1 MLIDGAH
8 TEEIRV
14 VVTTGTRLDEYDIET
29 TFKKQVKGNIYL
41 AKVTRVEPSLQAA
54 FVDFGGDRHG
64 FLAFSEI
71 HPDYYQIPVDDRKA
85 LIDEQE
91 ALETEARAAREHL
104 EDIDGS
110 IVEDDG
116 DDRPDHAEFQDIA
129 DDEDDGPDGEN
140 DDENDDD
147 GAGDGAEDGADAE
160 LAGDNEE
167 DHDSDASAQDD
178 ESGDDDETAPS
189 GNGEADPVPVAAD
202 PDVEEA
208 LEAAETSSPRRTR
221 SMRRYKI
228 QEVIKR
234 RQILLVQVVKEERG
248 NKGAA
253 LTTYI
258 SLAGRYCVLMPN
270 SSRGGGI
277 SRKITVAKERRK
289 LRDTLNSLDMPQGMG
304 VIIRTAGLE
313 RNKAEIKRD
322 FEYLIRAWDEVRE
335 KTLESSAPA
344 MVYEEGD
351 IIKRAIRDVY
361 SKDIEEIQVEGLE
374 TYQTAKRFMRLM
386 MPSHAKRVQQYRDD
400 TIPLYQRFQI
410 EQQLDAMHNPEV
422 QLKSGGYIVINP
434 TEALVAIDVNSGKS
448 TRERNIEETALKTNV
463 EAAEEVARQLRLR
476 DLSGLIVIDFIDMED
491 SRNVRKVERKLR
503 DGMAVDRARLQI
515 GRISN
520 FGLLEL
526 SRQRLRPSLLETSSQ
541 ICPHCRGTGTIL
553 STESM
558 AMRVLRA
565 IEEEGIRMRTSEIT
579 VKVPTEVAL
588 YILNQK
594 RATLVDMEARYG
606 FQVILEGD
614 DTVIPPDIEIE
625 RVKGRPEPVAGQQ
638 PARGASE
645 SADANFDDDAAAE
658 AEDAAAEAAEAAETG
673 NAVAASGDSDSSAS
687 EDKPKRPR
695 RRRGRRRP
703 QGDDAQTD
711 GNAVET
717 GTADSTGD
725 STADSSV
732 ETADAESGS
741 EENAADAAGDENG
754 ATRRRRRGRRG
765 GRRRNRSADG
775 EEATNDGSPDGAT
788 ASADGDTPDSAATAA
803 TNGAEHPELPL
814 PADAVNTDTDTSTGT
829 KTSGATN
836 FGTSDASSAAVEI
849 TIADIGEAA
858 NAVESAPA
866 GDDANDDTSLG
877 EKIPGDV
884 DAPKDNGA
892 SDADPAEAA
901 GQAIP
906 DAATAAAAAD
916 RPRRKGWWQKIV
928 E

>member
-1 MLIDGAH
+1 MSKRMLIDGAH

-104 EDIDGS
+104 EDIDGG

-116 DDRPDHAEFQDIA
+116 DDGPDHAQFQDIA

-140 DDENDDD
+140 DDENDDE
-147 GAGDGAEDGADAE
+147 GAEDGADAE

-167 DHDSDASAQDD
+167 DHESDASAQDD

-189 GNGEADPVPVAAD
+189 GDGEADPVPVAAD

-208 LEAAETSSPRRTR
+208 LEAAEASSPRRTR

-228 QEVIKR
+228 EEVIKR

-638 PARGASE
+638 PARGAYE
-645 SADANFDDDAAAE
+645 AADANFDDDAAAE
-658 AEDAAAEAAEAAETG
+658 VEDAAAEAAEAAETG

-711 GNAVET
+711 GDAVEP
-717 GTADSTGD
+717 A
-725 STADSSV
+725 TADSSV

-741 EENAADAAGDENG
+741 EDNAADAAGDADGDENG

-775 EEATNDGSPDGAT
+775 EEAANDGSPDDAT

-803 TNGAEHPELPL
+803 TNGAERPELPL

-866 GDDANDDTSLG
+866 GDDANDDTSFG

-892 SDADPAEAA
+892 SDAEPAE
-901 GQAIP
+901 
-906 DAATAAAAAD
+906 AAAD

>member
-1 MLIDGAH
+1 MSKRMLIDGAH
-8 TEEIRV
+8 SEEIRV

-54 FVDFGGDRHG
+54 FVDFGGNRHG

-71 HPDYYQIPVDDRKA
+71 HPDYYQIPVDDRQA
-85 LIDEQE
+85 LIEEQE
-91 ALETEARAAREHL
+91 ALEMEARAAREHL
-104 EDIDGS
+104 EDIEGGVGE
-110 IVEDDG
+110 VEVDLDDVPEQPDDAEQPDDDSEDG
-116 DDRPDHAEFQDIA
+116 DS
-129 DDEDDGPDGEN
+129 DDEQVSADNAEDTAAEDTGDEDGGKASAAS
-140 DDENDDD
+140 DEN
-147 GAGDGAEDGADAE
+147 GE
-160 LAGDNEE
+160 
-167 DHDSDASAQDD
+167 
-178 ESGDDDETAPS
+178 ESGDVS
-189 GNGEADPVPVAAD
+189 DPGPVAAD

-208 LEAAETSSPRRTR
+208 LEAAEKSSSRRTR

-277 SRKITVAKERRK
+277 SRKITVSKERRK

-322 FEYLIRAWDEVRE
+322 FEYLIRTWDEVRD

-361 SKDIEEIQVEGLE
+361 SKEIEEIQVEGTE

-448 TRERNIEETALKTNV
+448 TKERNIEETALKTNI
-463 EAAEEVARQLRLR
+463 EAAEEVGRQLRLR
-476 DLSGLIVIDFIDMED
+476 DLAGLIVIDFIDMED
-491 SRNVRKVERKLR
+491 GRNVRKVEGRLR
-503 DGMAVDRARLQI
+503 EAMKTDRARLQI

-594 RATLVDMEARYG
+594 RSTLVDLEARYG

-614 DTVIPPDIEIE
+614 DSVIPPDIDIE
-625 RVKGRPEPVAGQQ
+625 RVKGRPEPTAGQ
-638 PARGASE
+638 PSRGASTDIANTAE
-645 SADANFDDDAAAE
+645 EDAADAADAAAAE
-658 AEDAAAEAAEAAETG
+658 AEADADAEVTESAP
-673 NAVAASGDSDSSAS
+673 SDDGD
-687 EDKPKRPR
+687 EKPKRAR

-703 QGDDAQTD
+703 QSDDDKTDDAKTD
-711 GNAVET
+711 DAKTDDAKTDDAKTDDAKTDDTKVEAGNAGEESEQPEAV
-717 GTADSTGD
+717 A
-725 STADSSV
+725 
-732 ETADAESGS
+732 ADAEAGAG
-741 EENAADAAGDENG
+741 AADGDAVDGESDG
-754 ATRRRRRGRRG
+754 EEKPARRRRRGRRG

-775 EEATNDGSPDGAT
+775 EATDASGESSGDATADGAADTVSNASVEAGSDEPQET
-788 ASADGDTPDSAATAA
+788 AAPEVIEVEIRETPDAEETKPSKTKADAPAAETQEAAETNRADTNGTDTGGNNRKAESAAADDV
-803 TNGAEHPELPL
+803 AEDST
-814 PADAVNTDTDTSTGT
+814 PADVP
-829 KTSGATN
+829 
-836 FGTSDASSAAVEI
+836 
-849 TIADIGEAA
+849 ADVPE
-858 NAVESAPA
+858 V
-866 GDDANDDTSLG
+866 
-877 EKIPGDV
+877 
-884 DAPKDNGA
+884 
-892 SDADPAEAA
+892 
-901 GQAIP
+901 
-906 DAATAAAAAD
+906 AAAAASK
-916 RPRRKGWWQKIV
+916 PRRKGWWQKIV

>member
-1 MLIDGAH
+1 MSKRMLIDGAH

-91 ALETEARAAREHL
+91 AFETEARAAREHL
-104 EDIDGS
+104 EDIDGG

-116 DDRPDHAEFQDIA
+116 DDGPDHAEFQDIA

-140 DDENDDD
+140 DD
-147 GAGDGAEDGADAE
+147 DGAEDGADAE

-167 DHDSDASAQDD
+167 DHESDASAQDD

-189 GNGEADPVPVAAD
+189 GDGEADPVPVAAD

-594 RATLVDMEARYG
+594 RATLVDIEARYG

-638 PARGASE
+638 PARGAYE
-645 SADANFDDDAAAE
+645 AADANFDDDAAAE
-658 AEDAAAEAAEAAETG
+658 AEDAAAEAAKAAETG

-711 GNAVET
+711 GDAVET
-717 GTADSTGD
+717 A
-725 STADSSV
+725 TADSSV
-732 ETADAESGS
+732 ETAETADAESGS
-741 EENAADAAGDENG
+741 EKNAADAAVDADGDENG

-775 EEATNDGSPDGAT
+775 EEAANDGSPDDAT

-866 GDDANDDTSLG
+866 GDDANDDTSFG

-884 DAPKDNGA
+884 YAPKDNGA
-892 SDADPAEAA
+892 SDAEPAE
-901 GQAIP
+901 
-906 DAATAAAAAD
+906 AAAD

>member
-1 MLIDGAH
+1 MSKRMLIDGAH
-8 TEEIRV
+8 SEEIRV
-14 VVTTGTRLDEYDIET
+14 VVTSGTRLDEYDIET

-54 FVDFGGDRHG
+54 FVDFGGNRHG

-71 HPDYYQIPVDDRKA
+71 HPDYYQIPVDDRQA
-85 LIDEQE
+85 LIEEQE
-91 ALETEARAAREHL
+91 ALEMEARAAREHL
-104 EDIDGS
+104 EDIDGG
-110 IVEDDG
+110 VGEDDAEDRDVPEEPDEELS
-116 DDRPDHAEFQDIA
+116 DDDDSGNDTDDTEDGNAAELDA
-129 DDEDDGPDGEN
+129 STATTEDDT
-140 DDENDDD
+140 DEKAGDDD
-147 GAGDGAEDGADAE
+147 GVATATTG
-160 LAGDNEE
+160 
-167 DHDSDASAQDD
+167 
-178 ESGDDDETAPS
+178 DET
-189 GNGEADPVPVAAD
+189 DPDPVAAD

-335 KTLESSAPA
+335 KTLESTAPA

-361 SKDIEEIQVEGLE
+361 SKDIEEIQVEGTE

-448 TRERNIEETALKTNV
+448 TKERNIEETALKTNL
-463 EAAEEVARQLRLR
+463 EAADEVGRQLRLR
-476 DLSGLIVIDFIDMED
+476 DLAGLIVIDFIDMED
-491 SRNVRKVERKLR
+491 GRNVRKVERRLK
-503 DGMAVDRARLQI
+503 DAMKTDRARLQI

-594 RATLVDMEARYG
+594 RATLVDLEARYG

-614 DTVIPPDIEIE
+614 NSVIPPDIDIE
-625 RVKGRPEPVAGQQ
+625 RVKGRPEPAAGQ
-638 PARGASE
+638 PARGMSDADTTASALE
-645 SADANFDDDAAAE
+645 DAEDDAAAAE
-658 AEDAAAEAAEAAETG
+658 AEAADA
-673 NAVAASGDSDSSAS
+673 DSDSDA
-687 EDKPKRPR
+687 ETTDEPAEKPKRR
-695 RRRGRRRP
+695 RRRGRRR
-703 QGDDAQTD
+703 GSSAD
-711 GNAVET
+711 NAEASET
-717 GTADSTGD
+717 SE
-725 STADSSV
+725 S
-732 ETADAESGS
+732 AESG
-741 EENAADAAGDENG
+741 EKAADTAAAPADDAVAETAGESGETGDQG
-754 ATRRRRRGRRG
+754 ATGDDGEEKPRRRRRGRRG

-775 EEATNDGSPDGAT
+775 ETNAEANGEATDDAAADVTVEASPEASQETDGEVPGDTGTDDSDTSNGSDT
-788 ASADGDTPDSAATAA
+788 AAPAELFDSADTADANGEAAVETAEPAEVVEIVEATAA
-803 TNGAEHPELPL
+803 PEPVAEDVPVEDVPEDVT
-814 PADAVNTDTDTSTGT
+814 A
-829 KTSGATN
+829 
-836 FGTSDASSAAVEI
+836 AAV
-849 TIADIGEAA
+849 
-858 NAVESAPA
+858 
-866 GDDANDDTSLG
+866 
-877 EKIPGDV
+877 
-884 DAPKDNGA
+884 
-892 SDADPAEAA
+892 
-901 GQAIP
+901 
-906 DAATAAAAAD
+906 AAAD

>member
-1 MLIDGAH
+1 MSKRMLIDGAH

-91 ALETEARAAREHL
+91 AFETEARAAREHL
-104 EDIDGS
+104 EDIDGG

-116 DDRPDHAEFQDIA
+116 DDGPDHAEFQDIA

-140 DDENDDD
+140 DD
-147 GAGDGAEDGADAE
+147 DGAEDGADAE

-167 DHDSDASAQDD
+167 DHESDASAQDD

-189 GNGEADPVPVAAD
+189 GDGEADPVPVAAD

-594 RATLVDMEARYG
+594 RATLVDIEARYG

-638 PARGASE
+638 PARGAYE
-645 SADANFDDDAAAE
+645 AADANFDDDAAAE
-658 AEDAAAEAAEAAETG
+658 VEDAAAEAAEAAETG

-711 GNAVET
+711 GDAVET
-717 GTADSTGD
+717 A
-725 STADSSV
+725 TADSSV
-732 ETADAESGS
+732 ETAETADAESGS
-741 EENAADAAGDENG
+741 EKNAADAAVDADGDENG

-775 EEATNDGSPDGAT
+775 EEAANDGSPDDAT

-866 GDDANDDTSLG
+866 GDDANDDTSFG

-884 DAPKDNGA
+884 YAPKDNGA
-892 SDADPAEAA
+892 SDAEPAE
-901 GQAIP
+901 
-906 DAATAAAAAD
+906 AAAD

>member
-1 MLIDGAH
+1 MSKRMLIDGAH

-91 ALETEARAAREHL
+91 AFETEARAAREHL
-104 EDIDGS
+104 EDIDGG

-116 DDRPDHAEFQDIA
+116 DDGPDHAEFQDIA

-140 DDENDDD
+140 DD
-147 GAGDGAEDGADAE
+147 DGAEDGADAE

-167 DHDSDASAQDD
+167 DHESDASAQDD

-594 RATLVDMEARYG
+594 RATLVDIEARYG

-638 PARGASE
+638 PARGAYE
-645 SADANFDDDAAAE
+645 AADANFDDDAAAE

-711 GNAVET
+711 GDAVET
-717 GTADSTGD
+717 A
-725 STADSSV
+725 TADSSV
-732 ETADAESGS
+732 ETAETADAESGS
-741 EENAADAAGDENG
+741 EKNAADAAVDADGDENG

-775 EEATNDGSPDGAT
+775 EEAANDGSPDDAT

-866 GDDANDDTSLG
+866 GDDANDDTSFG

-884 DAPKDNGA
+884 YAPKDNGA
-892 SDADPAEAA
+892 SDAEPAE
-901 GQAIP
+901 
-906 DAATAAAAAD
+906 AAAD

>member
-1 MLIDGAH
+1 MSKRMLIDGAH
-8 TEEIRV
+8 SEEIRV
-14 VVTTGTRLDEYDIET
+14 VVTSGTRLDEYDIET

-54 FVDFGGDRHG
+54 FVDFGGNRHG

-71 HPDYYQIPVDDRKA
+71 HPDYYQIPVDDRQA
-85 LIDEQE
+85 LIEEQE
-91 ALETEARAAREHL
+91 ALEMEARAAREHL
-104 EDIDGS
+104 EDIDGAS
-110 IVEDDG
+110 DDLDDEAAAIDLDDSADDDAEDT
-116 DDRPDHAEFQDIA
+116 
-129 DDEDDGPDGEN
+129 DEDDRDDAEDAGE
-140 DDENDDD
+140 D
-147 GAGDGAEDGADAE
+147 AGGESGEDSGDVAEAEDGEEAAAAD
-160 LAGDNEE
+160 
-167 DHDSDASAQDD
+167 DSD
-178 ESGDDDETAPS
+178 EEP
-189 GNGEADPVPVAAD
+189 ADVSDPGPVAAD

-208 LEAAETSSPRRTR
+208 LEAAEKSSSRRTR

-335 KTLESSAPA
+335 TTLESSAPA

-361 SKDIEEIQVEGLE
+361 SKDIEEIQVEGTE

-448 TRERNIEETALKTNV
+448 TKERNIEETALKTNL
-463 EAAEEVARQLRLR
+463 EAADEVGRQLRLR
-476 DLSGLIVIDFIDMED
+476 DLAGLIVIDFIDMED
-491 SRNVRKVERKLR
+491 GRNVRKVERRLR
-503 DGMAVDRARLQI
+503 EAMKTDRARLQI

-594 RATLVDMEARYG
+594 RSTLVNMEARYG

-614 DTVIPPDIEIE
+614 DSVIPPDIDIE
-625 RVKGRPEPVAGQQ
+625 RVKGRPEPTAGQ
-638 PARGASE
+638 PARGTSTDTASTAE
-645 SADANFDDDAAAE
+645 EEAADAADDAAA
-658 AEDAAAEAAEAAETG
+658 DAEAAESAARDDGE
-673 NAVAASGDSDSSAS
+673 
-687 EDKPKRPR
+687 EKPKRGR
-695 RRRGRRRP
+695 RRRGRRRS
-703 QGDDAQTD
+703 QNDDDKRGDARAAD
-711 GNAVET
+711 G
-717 GTADSTGD
+717 
-725 STADSSV
+725 
-732 ETADAESGS
+732 AED
-741 EENAADAAGDENG
+741 ADAAATDDDSG
-754 ATRRRRRGRRG
+754 AKTAGGESADGESDGEEKPARRRRRGRRG
-765 GRRRNRSADG
+765 GRRRNRNADSESAD
-775 EEATNDGSPDGAT
+775 
-788 ASADGDTPDSAATAA
+788 
-803 TNGAEHPELPL
+803 
-814 PADAVNTDTDTSTGT
+814 
-829 KTSGATN
+829 
-836 FGTSDASSAAVEI
+836 
-849 TIADIGEAA
+849 A
-858 NAVESAPA
+858 NA
-866 GDDANDDTSLG
+866 
-877 EKIPGDV
+877 
-884 DAPKDNGA
+884 NGA
-892 SDADPAEAA
+892 SEAAADTASEAPADSQSDESRQSAAPEAIEVEIREPAESEPAESDAAESATEAAAESAAESAEEAAAESTASETRSIAAEAPEADANGEDHKADANGEDRRAESEAAEDPAGEAKA
-901 GQAIP
+901 DDVP
-906 DAATAAAAAD
+906 DAAVATAED
-916 RPRRKGWWQKIV
+916 KKPRRKGWWQKIV

>member
-1 MLIDGAH
+1 MSKRMLIDGAH
-8 TEEIRV
+8 SEEIRV
-14 VVTTGTRLDEYDIET
+14 VVTSGTRLDEYDIET

-54 FVDFGGDRHG
+54 FVDFGGNRHG

-71 HPDYYQIPVDDRKA
+71 HPDYYQIPVDDRQA
-85 LIDEQE
+85 LIEEQE
-91 ALETEARAAREHL
+91 ALEMEARAAREHL
-104 EDIDGS
+104 EDIDG
-110 IVEDDG
+110 VG
-116 DDRPDHAEFQDIA
+116 DDHDLDDHVHDQIDLDAA
-129 DDEDDGPDGEN
+129 DDED
-140 DDENDDD
+140 
-147 GAGDGAEDGADAE
+147 
-160 LAGDNEE
+160 
-167 DHDSDASAQDD
+167 HAS
-178 ESGDDDETAPS
+178 DDDEYYDAEEASSEHEDDIADNAADDAGSDVAESDAAETAS
-189 GNGEADPVPVAAD
+189 ATDFGGNAGEASDPDPVAAD

-208 LEAAETSSPRRTR
+208 LEAAEKSSSRRTR
-221 SMRRYKI
+221 AMRRYKI

-361 SKDIEEIQVEGLE
+361 SKDIEEIQVEGTE

-448 TRERNIEETALKTNV
+448 TKERNIEETALKTNI
-463 EAAEEVARQLRLR
+463 EAADEVGRQLRLR
-476 DLSGLIVIDFIDMED
+476 DLAGLIVIDFIDMED
-491 SRNVRKVERKLR
+491 GRNVRKVERRLR
-503 DGMAVDRARLQI
+503 EAMKTDRARLQI

-594 RATLVDMEARYG
+594 RSTLVDLEARYG
-606 FQVILEGD
+606 FHVILAGD

-625 RVKGRPEPVAGQQ
+625 RVKGRPEPTAGQ
-638 PARGASE
+638 PSRGTSAASVRTAE
-645 SADANFDDDAAAE
+645 EDAAE
-658 AEDAAAEAAEAAETG
+658 AEDEAAADAEAKGTAHPVEAEDDG
-673 NAVAASGDSDSSAS
+673 EG
-687 EDKPKRPR
+687 EGEGEEKPKRGR
-695 RRRGRRRP
+695 RRRGRRRS
-703 QGDDAQTD
+703 QSDDNKSADAGTQD
-711 GNAVET
+711 IADDNNAV
-717 GTADSTGD
+717 
-725 STADSSV
+725 
-732 ETADAESGS
+732 
-741 EENAADAAGDENG
+741 AADGDADGDAIAANTGAADDENNG
-754 ATRRRRRGRRG
+754 EEKPARRRRRGRRG
-765 GRRRNRSADG
+765 GRRRSRNAEDAQGEEGETAHTSGESADSDSDDSGSAPVAESRSHDDGDNEAPDNQDRDDTADDAPVTEAIEVEIREKPAAEHAQSSGAETGSEAEAPAATDANG
-775 EEATNDGSPDGAT
+775 EDHKAESA
-788 ASADGDTPDSAATAA
+788 ASAVTVEDTPAT
-803 TNGAEHPELPL
+803 EIPE
-814 PADAVNTDTDTSTGT
+814 S
-829 KTSGATN
+829 
-836 FGTSDASSAAVEI
+836 
-849 TIADIGEAA
+849 
-858 NAVESAPA
+858 
-866 GDDANDDTSLG
+866 
-877 EKIPGDV
+877 
-884 DAPKDNGA
+884 
-892 SDADPAEAA
+892 
-901 GQAIP
+901 
-906 DAATAAAAAD
+906 AAAAATVEK
-916 RPRRKGWWQKIV
+916 PRRKGWWQKIV

>member
-1 MLIDGAH
+1 MSKRMLIDGAH
-8 TEEIRV
+8 SEEIRV
-14 VVTTGTRLDEYDIET
+14 VVTSGTRLDEYDIET

-54 FVDFGGDRHG
+54 FVDFGGNRHG

-71 HPDYYQIPVDDRKA
+71 HPDYYQIPVDDRQA
-85 LIDEQE
+85 LIEEQE
-91 ALETEARAAREHL
+91 ALEMEARAAREHL
-104 EDIDGS
+104 EDIDGVS
-110 IVEDDG
+110 DDDLDDDAPDAG
-116 DDRPDHAEFQDIA
+116 DDAGDPEQSVAETA
-129 DDEDDGPDGEN
+129 DDEADDGEDSRNE
-140 DDENDDD
+140 DTAAED
-147 GAGDGAEDGADAE
+147 AGDDAAASDDSE
-160 LAGDNEE
+160 EETGD
-167 DHDSDASAQDD
+167 DSDP
-178 ESGDDDETAPS
+178 G
-189 GNGEADPVPVAAD
+189 PVAAD

-208 LEAAETSSPRRTR
+208 LEAAEKSSSRRTR

-335 KTLESSAPA
+335 TTLESSAPA

-361 SKDIEEIQVEGLE
+361 SKDIEEIQVEGTE

-448 TRERNIEETALKTNV
+448 TKERNIEETALKTNI
-463 EAAEEVARQLRLR
+463 EAADEVGRQLRLR
-476 DLSGLIVIDFIDMED
+476 DLAGLIVIDFIDMED
-491 SRNVRKVERKLR
+491 GRNVRKVERRLR
-503 DGMAVDRARLQI
+503 EAMKTDRARLQI

-594 RATLVDMEARYG
+594 RATLVDLEARYG

-614 DTVIPPDIEIE
+614 NSVIPPDIDIE
-625 RVKGRPEPVAGQQ
+625 RVKGRPEPTAGQ
-638 PARGASE
+638 PARGTAT
-645 SADANFDDDAAAE
+645 DAVNTAEEDAAEAADDAAAD
-658 AEDAAAEAAEAAETG
+658 AEDAVVTTTD
-673 NAVAASGDSDSSAS
+673 DSD
-687 EDKPKRPR
+687 EKPKRPR
-695 RRRGRRRP
+695 RRRGRRRS
-703 QGDDAQTD
+703 QNDDSRGDDNKGDAAKAGD
-711 GNAVET
+711 ASSDSADAV
-717 GTADSTGD
+717 A
-725 STADSSV
+725 
-732 ETADAESGS
+732 ADAEEDANTSGGDATGGENDG
-741 EENAADAAGDENG
+741 EEKP
-754 ATRRRRRGRRG
+754 RRRRRGRRG
-765 GRRRNRSADG
+765 GRRRNRNADGAQGDEAEAASTSEEPSGDASVDSSADTPSEPSAG
-775 EEATNDGSPDGAT
+775 TGSDGAQET
-788 ASADGDTPDSAATAA
+788 AAPEAIEVEILETTAAEETNTSDADAEPAAVEAPEPANTNGDDANGADTNGADRKTESASVEETVEDSTPEVSDAAAATAA
-803 TNGAEHPELPL
+803 
-814 PADAVNTDTDTSTGT
+814 
-829 KTSGATN
+829 
-836 FGTSDASSAAVEI
+836 
-849 TIADIGEAA
+849 
-858 NAVESAPA
+858 
-866 GDDANDDTSLG
+866 DDS
-877 EKIPGDV
+877 K
-884 DAPKDNGA
+884 
-892 SDADPAEAA
+892 
-901 GQAIP
+901 
-906 DAATAAAAAD
+906 
-916 RPRRKGWWQKIV
+916 PRRKGWWQKIV

>member
-1 MLIDGAH
+1 MSKRMLIDGAH
-8 TEEIRV
+8 SEEIRV
-14 VVTTGTRLDEYDIET
+14 VVTSGTRLDEYDIET

-54 FVDFGGDRHG
+54 FVDFGGNRHG

-71 HPDYYQIPVDDRKA
+71 HPDYYQIPVDDRQA
-85 LIDEQE
+85 LIEEQE
-91 ALETEARAAREHL
+91 ALEMEARAAREHL
-104 EDIDGS
+104 EDIDGG
-110 IVEDDG
+110 VGEDDDSAENNDASE
-116 DDRPDHAEFQDIA
+116 DDDDMSAAPKDHNA
-129 DDEDDGPDGEN
+129 DDGGE
-140 DDENDDD
+140 
-147 GAGDGAEDGADAE
+147 
-160 LAGDNEE
+160 
-167 DHDSDASAQDD
+167 DD
-178 ESGDDDETAPS
+178 ESVDAQASEEDTDEKSDDDTRDDDTEASDDKS
-189 GNGEADPVPVAAD
+189 GDESDPDPVSAD

-208 LEAAETSSPRRTR
+208 LEAAETTSPRRTR

-361 SKDIEEIQVEGLE
+361 SKDIEEIQVEGTE

-448 TRERNIEETALKTNV
+448 TKERNIEETALKTNL
-463 EAAEEVARQLRLR
+463 EAADEVGRQLRLR
-476 DLSGLIVIDFIDMED
+476 DLAGLIVIDFIDMED
-491 SRNVRKVERKLR
+491 GRNVRKVERRLR
-503 DGMAVDRARLQI
+503 ETMKTDRARLHI

-520 FGLLEL
+520 SGLLEL

-541 ICPHCRGTGTIL
+541 ICPHCRGAGTIL

-579 VKVPTEVAL
+579 VKVSTEVAL

-594 RATLVDMEARYG
+594 RATLVDLEARTSS
-606 FQVILEGD
+606 
-614 DTVIPPDIEIE
+614 TV
-625 RVKGRPEPVAGQQ
+625 
-638 PARGASE
+638 
-645 SADANFDDDAAAE
+645 
-658 AEDAAAEAAEAAETG
+658 T
-673 NAVAASGDSDSSAS
+673 
-687 EDKPKRPR
+687 
-695 RRRGRRRP
+695 
-703 QGDDAQTD
+703 
-711 GNAVET
+711 
-717 GTADSTGD
+717 
-725 STADSSV
+725 
-732 ETADAESGS
+732 
-741 EENAADAAGDENG
+741 
-754 ATRRRRRGRRG
+754 
-765 GRRRNRSADG
+765 
-775 EEATNDGSPDGAT
+775 
-788 ASADGDTPDSAATAA
+788 
-803 TNGAEHPELPL
+803 
-814 PADAVNTDTDTSTGT
+814 
-829 KTSGATN
+829 
-836 FGTSDASSAAVEI
+836 
-849 TIADIGEAA
+849 
-858 NAVESAPA
+858 
-866 GDDANDDTSLG
+866 
-877 EKIPGDV
+877 
-884 DAPKDNGA
+884 
-892 SDADPAEAA
+892 
-901 GQAIP
+901 
-906 DAATAAAAAD
+906 
-916 RPRRKGWWQKIV
+916 
-928 E
+928 

>member
-1 MLIDGAH
+1 MSKRMLVDGAH
-8 TEEIRV
+8 PEEIRV
-14 VVTTGTRLDEYDIET
+14 VVTSGNRLDEYDIET

-54 FVDFGGDRHG
+54 FVDFGGNRHG

-71 HPDYYQIPVDDRKA
+71 HPDYYQIPMEDRQA

-91 ALETEARAAREHL
+91 ELERQARAAREHL
-104 EDIDGS
+104 EDIDGDIGEDGEDADDVDAS
-110 IVEDDG
+110 SDEEETDAEDAEASAEDAEEDADDDTDVSAEASGDDTVAGSDDG
-116 DDRPDHAEFQDIA
+116 DE
-129 DDEDDGPDGEN
+129 
-140 DDENDDD
+140 
-147 GAGDGAEDGADAE
+147 
-160 LAGDNEE
+160 
-167 DHDSDASAQDD
+167 ASAEETPETDT
-178 ESGDDDETAPS
+178 GDDPD
-189 GNGEADPVPVAAD
+189 PVAAD

-208 LEAAETSSPRRTR
+208 LEAAESSSPRRTR
-221 SMRRYKI
+221 GMRRYKI

-277 SRKITVAKERRK
+277 SRKITGSKERRK
-289 LRDTLNSLDMPQGMG
+289 LRDTLNSLDMPDGMG

-335 KTLESSAPA
+335 TTLESSAPS

-361 SKDIEEIQVEGLE
+361 SKDIEEIQVEGAE

-448 TRERNIEETALKTNV
+448 TRERNIEETAVKTNI

-476 DLSGLIVIDFIDMED
+476 DLAGLIVIDFIDMED
-491 SRNVRKVERKLR
+491 SRNVRKVERRLK
-503 DGMAVDRARLQI
+503 DAMKTDRARLQI

-541 ICPHCRGTGTIL
+541 VCPHCRGTGNIL

-579 VKVPTEVAL
+579 VRVPTEVAL

-594 RATLVDMEARYG
+594 RSTLVNLESRYG

-614 DTVIPPDIEIE
+614 DSVVPPDIDIE
-625 RVKGRPEPVAGQQ
+625 RVKGRPEPAAGQ
-638 PARGASE
+638 PSRGMGATQ
-645 SADANFDDDAAAE
+645 AANDDDD
-658 AEDAAAEAAEAAETG
+658 EDIPDEDEE
-673 NAVAASGDSDSSAS
+673 AVAASEDEAEKSDR
-687 EDKPKRPR
+687 PKRGR
-695 RRRGRRRP
+695 RRRGRRRS
-703 QGDDAQTD
+703 QNSEARADDNSDDGAEGD
-711 GNAVET
+711 
-717 GTADSTGD
+717 
-725 STADSSV
+725 
-732 ETADAESGS
+732 ADASGDNDRQEAS
-741 EENAADAAGDENG
+741 GENDDSGEEKQGS
-754 ATRRRRRGRRG
+754 RRRRRGRRG
-765 GRRRNRSADG
+765 GRRRNRNASAESQAENAETDDNADPADG
-775 EEATNDGSPDGAT
+775 SEEGARPDEASSSDADVSVAVNDGDIAQQESAQPADTKPDA
-788 ASADGDTPDSAATAA
+788 AEVQAEADAEPHTAA
-803 TNGAEHPELPL
+803 TNGAN
-814 PADAVNTDTDTSTGT
+814 ADESSDN
-829 KTSGATN
+829 GA
-836 FGTSDASSAAVEI
+836 ALR
-849 TIADIGEAA
+849 
-858 NAVESAPA
+858 
-866 GDDANDDTSLG
+866 DDTS
-877 EKIPGDV
+877 E
-884 DAPKDNGA
+884 NT
-892 SDADPAEAA
+892 ET
-901 GQAIP
+901 
-906 DAATAAAAAD
+906 DAALEAEDAKNESAEIAAAAAAVEQNK
-916 RPRRKGWWQKIV
+916 PKRRGWWQKIV
-928 E
+928 D

>member
-1 MLIDGAH
+1 MSKRMLIDGAH
-8 TEEIRV
+8 SEEIRV

-54 FVDFGGDRHG
+54 FVDFGGNRHG

-71 HPDYYQIPVDDRKA
+71 HPDYYQIPVDDRQA
-85 LIDEQE
+85 LIEEQE
-91 ALETEARAAREHL
+91 ALEMEARAAREHL
-104 EDIDGS
+104 EDIEGGVAE
-110 IVEDDG
+110 VEVDQDDVPEQ
-116 DDRPDHAEFQDIA
+116 PDHDDLA
-129 DDEDDGPDGEN
+129 DDDS
-140 DDENDDD
+140 DDEQVSADSEEDT
-147 GAGDGAEDGADAE
+147 AAEDT
-160 LAGDNEE
+160 GDE
-167 DHDSDASAQDD
+167 DGGDEDGGKESAASDENGE
-178 ESGDDDETAPS
+178 ESGDVS
-189 GNGEADPVPVAAD
+189 DPGPVAAD

-208 LEAAETSSPRRTR
+208 LEAAEKSSSRRTR

-277 SRKITVAKERRK
+277 SRKITVSKERRK

-322 FEYLIRAWDEVRE
+322 FEYLIRTWDEVRD

-361 SKDIEEIQVEGLE
+361 SKEIEEIQVEGTE

-448 TRERNIEETALKTNV
+448 TKERNIEETALKTNI
-463 EAAEEVARQLRLR
+463 EAAEEVGRQLRLR
-476 DLSGLIVIDFIDMED
+476 DLAGLIVIDFIDMED
-491 SRNVRKVERKLR
+491 GRNVRKVEGRLR
-503 DGMAVDRARLQI
+503 EAMKTDRARLQI

-579 VKVPTEVAL
+579 VKVLTEVAL

-594 RATLVDMEARYG
+594 RSTLVDLEARYG

-614 DTVIPPDIEIE
+614 NSVIPPDIDIE
-625 RVKGRPEPVAGQQ
+625 RVKGRPEPTAGQ
-638 PARGASE
+638 PARGTSTDITNTAE
-645 SADANFDDDAAAE
+645 EDAADAADAAA
-658 AEDAAAEAAEAAETG
+658 ADAADAADADAEVTERAP
-673 NAVAASGDSDSSAS
+673 SG
-687 EDKPKRPR
+687 EGEEKPKRAR

-703 QGDDAQTD
+703 QGDDNKSDDDKTD
-711 GNAVET
+711 DAKAEAGNASE
-717 GTADSTGD
+717 GS
-725 STADSSV
+725 
-732 ETADAESGS
+732 EQPDAE
-741 EENAADAAGDENG
+741 AADAVAADADAGTGTVDGDAADGESDG
-754 ATRRRRRGRRG
+754 EEKPARRRRRGRRG

-775 EEATNDGSPDGAT
+775 EATDASGGSSGDATGDGAADT
-788 ASADGDTPDSAATAA
+788 GSDASEPRETAAPEAIEIEIRETPDAEETKPSKTETDASAAETLEAAE
-803 TNGAEHPELPL
+803 TNGADTNGTDTGGNKRKAKSTATDDVAKDST
-814 PADAVNTDTDTSTGT
+814 PADVP
-829 KTSGATN
+829 
-836 FGTSDASSAAVEI
+836 
-849 TIADIGEAA
+849 ADVPE
-858 NAVESAPA
+858 
-866 GDDANDDTSLG
+866 
-877 EKIPGDV
+877 
-884 DAPKDNGA
+884 
-892 SDADPAEAA
+892 
-901 GQAIP
+901 
-906 DAATAAAAAD
+906 AAAAASK
-916 RPRRKGWWQKIV
+916 PRRKGWWQKIV

>member
-1 MLIDGAH
+1 MSKRMLVDGAH
-8 TEEIRV
+8 PEEIRV
-14 VVTTGTRLDEYDIET
+14 VVTSGNRLDEYDIET

-54 FVDFGGDRHG
+54 FVDFGGNRHG

-71 HPDYYQIPVDDRKA
+71 HPDYYQIPMEDRQA

-91 ALETEARAAREHL
+91 ELERQARAAREHL
-104 EDIDGS
+104 EDIDGDIGEDGEDADDVDAS
-110 IVEDDG
+110 SDEEETDAEYAEASAEDAEEDADDDTDVSAEASGDDTVAGSDDG
-116 DDRPDHAEFQDIA
+116 DE
-129 DDEDDGPDGEN
+129 
-140 DDENDDD
+140 
-147 GAGDGAEDGADAE
+147 
-160 LAGDNEE
+160 
-167 DHDSDASAQDD
+167 ASAEETPETDT
-178 ESGDDDETAPS
+178 GDDPD
-189 GNGEADPVPVAAD
+189 PVAAD

-208 LEAAETSSPRRTR
+208 LEAAESSSPRRTR
-221 SMRRYKI
+221 GMRRYKI

-277 SRKITVAKERRK
+277 SRKITGSKERRK
-289 LRDTLNSLDMPQGMG
+289 LRDTLNSLDMPDGMG

-335 KTLESSAPA
+335 TTLESSAPS

-361 SKDIEEIQVEGLE
+361 SKDIEEIQVEGAE

-448 TRERNIEETALKTNV
+448 TRERNIEETAVKTNI

-476 DLSGLIVIDFIDMED
+476 DLAGLIVIDFIDMED
-491 SRNVRKVERKLR
+491 SRNVRKVERRLK
-503 DGMAVDRARLQI
+503 DAMKTDRARLQI

-541 ICPHCRGTGTIL
+541 VCPHCRGTGNIL

-579 VKVPTEVAL
+579 VRVPTEVAL

-594 RATLVDMEARYG
+594 RSTLVNLESRYG

-614 DTVIPPDIEIE
+614 DSVVPPDIDIE
-625 RVKGRPEPVAGQQ
+625 RVKGRPEPATGQ
-638 PARGASE
+638 PSRGMGATQ
-645 SADANFDDDAAAE
+645 AANDDDD
-658 AEDAAAEAAEAAETG
+658 EDIPDEDEE
-673 NAVAASGDSDSSAS
+673 AVAASEDEAEKSDR
-687 EDKPKRPR
+687 PKRGR
-695 RRRGRRRP
+695 RRRGRRRS
-703 QGDDAQTD
+703 QNSEARADDNSDDSAEGD
-711 GNAVET
+711 
-717 GTADSTGD
+717 
-725 STADSSV
+725 
-732 ETADAESGS
+732 ADASGDNDRQEAS
-741 EENAADAAGDENG
+741 GENDDSGEEKQGS
-754 ATRRRRRGRRG
+754 RRRRRGRRG
-765 GRRRNRSADG
+765 GRRRNRNASAESQAENAETDDNANPADG
-775 EEATNDGSPDGAT
+775 SEEGARQDEASSIAADVSVAVNDGDIAQQESAQPADTKPDA
-788 ASADGDTPDSAATAA
+788 AEVQAEADAEPHTAA
-803 TNGAEHPELPL
+803 TNGAN
-814 PADAVNTDTDTSTGT
+814 ADESSDN
-829 KTSGATN
+829 GA
-836 FGTSDASSAAVEI
+836 ALR
-849 TIADIGEAA
+849 
-858 NAVESAPA
+858 
-866 GDDANDDTSLG
+866 DDTS
-877 EKIPGDV
+877 ENTETNAASEAE
-884 DAPKDNGA
+884 DAKNE
-892 SDADPAEAA
+892 SAE
-901 GQAIP
+901 I
-906 DAATAAAAAD
+906 AAAAAAVEQNK
-916 RPRRKGWWQKIV
+916 PKRRGWWQKIV
-928 E
+928 N

>member
-1 MLIDGAH
+1 MSKRMLVDGAH
-8 TEEIRV
+8 PEEIRV
-14 VVTTGTRLDEYDIET
+14 VVTSGNRLDEYDIET

-54 FVDFGGDRHG
+54 FVDFGGNRHG

-71 HPDYYQIPVDDRKA
+71 HPDYYQIPMEDRQA
-85 LIDEQE
+85 LLDEQE
-91 ALETEARAAREHL
+91 ELERQARAAREHL
-104 EDIDGS
+104 EDIDGD
-110 IVEDDG
+110 VGEDD
-116 DDRPDHAEFQDIA
+116 DA
-129 DDEDDGPDGEN
+129 DDADEA
-140 DDENDDD
+140 DENEAADDVDDD
-147 GAGDGAEDGADAE
+147 AEDVEASGE
-160 LAGDNEE
+160 
-167 DHDSDASAQDD
+167 DSDA
-178 ESGDDDETAPS
+178 DDDETDVDEAVAAAETDEDAP
-189 GNGEADPVPVAAD
+189 EADAEAENDADAVDDPDPVAAD

-208 LEAAETSSPRRTR
+208 LEAAESAAPRRTR
-221 SMRRYKI
+221 GMRRYKI

-277 SRKITVAKERRK
+277 SRKITGSKERRK
-289 LRDTLNSLDMPQGMG
+289 LRDTLNSLDMPDGMG

-313 RNKAEIKRD
+313 RSKAEIKRD

-335 KTLESSAPA
+335 TTLESTAPS

-361 SKDIEEIQVEGLE
+361 SKDIEEIQVEGTE

-448 TRERNIEETALKTNV
+448 TRERNIEETAVKTNI

-476 DLSGLIVIDFIDMED
+476 DLAGLIVIDFIDMED
-491 SRNVRKVERKLR
+491 GRNVRKVERRLKEA
-503 DGMAVDRARLQI
+503 MKTDRARLQI

-541 ICPHCRGTGTIL
+541 VCPHCRGTGTIL

-579 VKVPTEVAL
+579 VRVPTQVAL

-594 RATLVDMEARYG
+594 RSTLVNLEARYG

-614 DTVIPPDIEIE
+614 DTVIPPDIDIE
-625 RVKGRPEPVAGQQ
+625 RVKGRSEPASGQA
-638 PARGASE
+638 PRGAGT
-645 SADANFDDDAAAE
+645 AQAANDDDDIRDADE
-658 AEDAAAEAAEAAETG
+658 DEDAVSVEG
-673 NAVAASGDSDSSAS
+673 GDEDKP
-687 EDKPKRPR
+687 DKPKRSR
-695 RRRGRRRP
+695 RRRGRRRS
-703 QGDDAQTD
+703 QNTEARADGD
-711 GNAVET
+711 AV
-717 GTADSTGD
+717 D
-725 STADSSV
+725 
-732 ETADAESGS
+732 DAESAEDGDRQQAS
-741 EENAADAAGDENG
+741 EDKDDSGEEKSGP
-754 ATRRRRRGRRG
+754 RRRRRGRRG
-765 GRRRNRSADG
+765 GRRRNRNANA
-775 EEATNDGSPDGAT
+775 EARSEDGSTDETAEAAQADTDTDNAFANGA
-788 ASADGDTPDSAATAA
+788 DDSAAEVVEAV
-803 TNGAEHPELPL
+803 AETEISPETD
-814 PADAVNTDTDTSTGT
+814 ADAEVPAAEDKPDVAASNGSDTEDG
-829 KTSGATN
+829 SG
-836 FGTSDASSAAVEI
+836 SDASVEEESEEVSS
-849 TIADIGEAA
+849 TANGGTEAESDSTDI
-858 NAVESAPA
+858 
-866 GDDANDDTSLG
+866 
-877 EKIPGDV
+877 
-884 DAPKDNGA
+884 
-892 SDADPAEAA
+892 
-901 GQAIP
+901 
-906 DAATAAAAAD
+906 AAAAAAEENK
-916 RPRRKGWWQKIV
+916 PKRRGWWQKIV
-928 E
+928 D

>member
-1 MLIDGAH
+1 MSKRMLVDGAH
-8 TEEIRV
+8 PEEIRV
-14 VVTTGTRLDEYDIET
+14 VVTSGNRLDEYDIET

-54 FVDFGGDRHG
+54 FVDFGGNRHG

-71 HPDYYQIPVDDRKA
+71 HPDYYQIPMEDRQA

-91 ALETEARAAREHL
+91 ELERQARAAREHL
-104 EDIDGS
+104 EDIDGDIGEDGEDADDVDAS
-110 IVEDDG
+110 SDEEETDAEDAEASAEDAEEDADDDTDVSAEASGDDTVSDSDDG
-116 DDRPDHAEFQDIA
+116 DESSAEETPETDT
-129 DDEDDGPDGEN
+129 
-140 DDENDDD
+140 
-147 GAGDGAEDGADAE
+147 
-160 LAGDNEE
+160 
-167 DHDSDASAQDD
+167 
-178 ESGDDDETAPS
+178 GDDPD
-189 GNGEADPVPVAAD
+189 PVAAD

-208 LEAAETSSPRRTR
+208 LEAAESSSPRRTR
-221 SMRRYKI
+221 GMRRYKI

-277 SRKITVAKERRK
+277 SRKITGSKERRK
-289 LRDTLNSLDMPQGMG
+289 LRDTLNSLDMPDGMG

-335 KTLESSAPA
+335 TTLESSAPS

-361 SKDIEEIQVEGLE
+361 SKDIEEIQVEGAE

-448 TRERNIEETALKTNV
+448 TRERNIEETAVKTNI

-476 DLSGLIVIDFIDMED
+476 DLAGLIVIDFIDMED
-491 SRNVRKVERKLR
+491 SRNVRKVERRLK
-503 DGMAVDRARLQI
+503 DAMKTDRARLQI

-541 ICPHCRGTGTIL
+541 VCPHCRGTGNIL

-579 VKVPTEVAL
+579 VRVPTEVAL

-594 RATLVDMEARYG
+594 RSTLVNLESRYG

-614 DTVIPPDIEIE
+614 DSVVPPDIDIE
-625 RVKGRPEPVAGQQ
+625 RVKGRPEPAAGQ
-638 PARGASE
+638 PSRGMGATQ
-645 SADANFDDDAAAE
+645 AANDDNDD
-658 AEDAAAEAAEAAETG
+658 EDIPDEDEE
-673 NAVAASGDSDSSAS
+673 AVAASEDEAEKSDR
-687 EDKPKRPR
+687 PKRGR
-695 RRRGRRRP
+695 RRRGRRRS
-703 QGDDAQTD
+703 QNSEARADDNSDDGAEGD
-711 GNAVET
+711 
-717 GTADSTGD
+717 
-725 STADSSV
+725 
-732 ETADAESGS
+732 ADASGDNDRQEAS
-741 EENAADAAGDENG
+741 GENDDSGEEKQGS
-754 ATRRRRRGRRG
+754 RRRRRGRRG
-765 GRRRNRSADG
+765 GRRRNRNAGAGSQAENAETDDNADPADG
-775 EEATNDGSPDGAT
+775 SEEGARQDEASSIAADVSVAVNDGDIAQQESAQPADTKPDA
-788 ASADGDTPDSAATAA
+788 AEVQAEADAEPHTAA
-803 TNGAEHPELPL
+803 TNGAS
-814 PADAVNTDTDTSTGT
+814 ADESSDN
-829 KTSGATN
+829 GA
-836 FGTSDASSAAVEI
+836 ALR
-849 TIADIGEAA
+849 
-858 NAVESAPA
+858 
-866 GDDANDDTSLG
+866 DDTS
-877 EKIPGDV
+877 E
-884 DAPKDNGA
+884 NT
-892 SDADPAEAA
+892 ET
-901 GQAIP
+901 
-906 DAATAAAAAD
+906 DAALEAEDAKNESAEIAAAAAAVEQNK
-916 RPRRKGWWQKIV
+916 PKRRGWWQKIV
-928 E
+928 D

>member
-1 MLIDGAH
+1 MSKRMLVDGAH
-8 TEEIRV
+8 PEEIRV
-14 VVTTGTRLDEYDIET
+14 VVTSGNRLDEYDIET

-54 FVDFGGDRHG
+54 FVDFGGNRHG

-71 HPDYYQIPVDDRKA
+71 HPDYYQIPMEDRQA

-91 ALETEARAAREHL
+91 ELERQARAAREHL
-104 EDIDGS
+104 EDIDGDIGEDGEDADDVDAS
-110 IVEDDG
+110 SDEEETDAEYAEASAEDAEEDADDDTDVSAEASGDDTVAGSDDG
-116 DDRPDHAEFQDIA
+116 DE
-129 DDEDDGPDGEN
+129 
-140 DDENDDD
+140 
-147 GAGDGAEDGADAE
+147 
-160 LAGDNEE
+160 
-167 DHDSDASAQDD
+167 ASAEETPETDT
-178 ESGDDDETAPS
+178 GDDPD
-189 GNGEADPVPVAAD
+189 PVAAD

-208 LEAAETSSPRRTR
+208 LEAAESSSPRRTR
-221 SMRRYKI
+221 GMRRYKI

-277 SRKITVAKERRK
+277 SRKITGSKERRK
-289 LRDTLNSLDMPQGMG
+289 LRDTLNSLDMPDGMG

-335 KTLESSAPA
+335 TTLESSAPS

-361 SKDIEEIQVEGLE
+361 SKDIEEIQVEGAE

-448 TRERNIEETALKTNV
+448 TRERNIEETAVKTNI

-476 DLSGLIVIDFIDMED
+476 DLAGLIVIDFIDMED
-491 SRNVRKVERKLR
+491 SRNVRKVERRLK
-503 DGMAVDRARLQI
+503 DAMKTDRARLQI

-541 ICPHCRGTGTIL
+541 VCPHCRGTGNIL

-579 VKVPTEVAL
+579 VRVPTEVAL

-594 RATLVDMEARYG
+594 RSTLVNLESRYG

-614 DTVIPPDIEIE
+614 DSVVPPDIDIE
-625 RVKGRPEPVAGQQ
+625 RVKGRPEPAAGQ
-638 PARGASE
+638 PSRGMGATQ
-645 SADANFDDDAAAE
+645 AANDDDD
-658 AEDAAAEAAEAAETG
+658 EDIPDEDEE
-673 NAVAASGDSDSSAS
+673 AVAASEDEAEKSDR
-687 EDKPKRPR
+687 PKRGR
-695 RRRGRRRP
+695 RRRGRRRS
-703 QGDDAQTD
+703 QNSEARADDNSDDSAEGD
-711 GNAVET
+711 
-717 GTADSTGD
+717 
-725 STADSSV
+725 
-732 ETADAESGS
+732 ADASGDNDRQEAS
-741 EENAADAAGDENG
+741 GENDDSGEEKQGS
-754 ATRRRRRGRRG
+754 RRRRRGRRG
-765 GRRRNRSADG
+765 GRRRNRNASAESQAENAETDDNANPADG
-775 EEATNDGSPDGAT
+775 SEEGARQDEASSIAADVSVAVNDGDIAQQESAQPADTKPDA
-788 ASADGDTPDSAATAA
+788 AEVQAEADAEPHTAA
-803 TNGAEHPELPL
+803 TNGAN
-814 PADAVNTDTDTSTGT
+814 ADESSDN
-829 KTSGATN
+829 GA
-836 FGTSDASSAAVEI
+836 ALR
-849 TIADIGEAA
+849 
-858 NAVESAPA
+858 
-866 GDDANDDTSLG
+866 DDTS
-877 EKIPGDV
+877 ENTETNAASEAE
-884 DAPKDNGA
+884 DAKNE
-892 SDADPAEAA
+892 SAE
-901 GQAIP
+901 I
-906 DAATAAAAAD
+906 AAAAAAVEQNK
-916 RPRRKGWWQKIV
+916 PKRRGWWQKIV
-928 E
+928 D

>member
-1 MLIDGAH
+1 MSKRMLIDGAH
-8 TEEIRV
+8 SEEIRV

-54 FVDFGGDRHG
+54 FVDFGGNRHG

-71 HPDYYQIPVDDRKA
+71 HPDYYQIPVDDRQA
-85 LIDEQE
+85 LIEEQE
-91 ALETEARAAREHL
+91 ALEMEARAAREHL
-104 EDIDGS
+104 EDIDGVS
-110 IVEDDG
+110 DDHDLDDDAHDIEVPDHDDSADDDAEEADEAESGSSDG
-116 DDRPDHAEFQDIA
+116 DTT
-129 DDEDDGPDGEN
+129 DEDGETTAS
-140 DDENDDD
+140 DDN
-147 GAGDGAEDGADAE
+147 
-160 LAGDNEE
+160 
-167 DHDSDASAQDD
+167 SD
-178 ESGDDDETAPS
+178 ESGDVS
-189 GNGEADPVPVAAD
+189 DPGPVAAD

-208 LEAAETSSPRRTR
+208 LEVAEKSSSRRTR

-361 SKDIEEIQVEGLE
+361 SKDIEEIQVEGTE

-448 TRERNIEETALKTNV
+448 TKERNIEETALKTNI
-463 EAAEEVARQLRLR
+463 EAADEVGRQLRLR
-476 DLSGLIVIDFIDMED
+476 DLAGLIVIDFIDMED
-491 SRNVRKVERKLR
+491 GRNVRKVERRLR
-503 DGMAVDRARLQI
+503 EAMKTDRARLQI

-594 RATLVDMEARYG
+594 RSTLVDLEARYG

-625 RVKGRPEPVAGQQ
+625 RVKGRPEPTAGQ
-638 PARGASE
+638 PARGTATGSVSTAE
-645 SADANFDDDAAAE
+645 EDAAE
-658 AEDAAAEAAEAAETG
+658 AEDEAAADAEA
-673 NAVAASGDSDSSAS
+673 S
-687 EDKPKRPR
+687 EAPSPTEGGEEKPKRGR
-695 RRRGRRRP
+695 RRRGRRRS
-703 QGDDAQTD
+703 QSDENKSEDAAAEDNTD
-711 GNAVET
+711 SNKA
-717 GTADSTGD
+717 AS
-725 STADSSV
+725 
-732 ETADAESGS
+732 ADANGD
-741 EENAADAAGDENG
+741 ADADTANAGASDAENSGDENNG
-754 ATRRRRRGRRG
+754 EEKPARRRRRGRRG
-765 GRRRNRSADG
+765 GRRRNRNAEGEAG
-775 EEATNDGSPDGAT
+775 EESNV
-788 ASADGDTPDSAATAA
+788 AA
-803 TNGAEHPELPL
+803 E
-814 PADAVNTDTDTSTGT
+814 DTDGFAADKVTDPAAETG
-829 KTSGATN
+829 SDE
-836 FGTSDASSAAVEI
+836 SQDDASQN
-849 TIADIGEAA
+849 T
-858 NAVESAPA
+858 ESEHC
-866 GDDANDDTSLG
+866 DDRSH
-877 EKIPGDV
+877 
-884 DAPKDNGA
+884 
-892 SDADPAEAA
+892 
-901 GQAIP
+901 
-906 DAATAAAAAD
+906 
-916 RPRRKGWWQKIV
+916 
-928 E
+928 

>member
-1 MLIDGAH
+1 MSKRMLIDGAH
-8 TEEIRV
+8 SEEIRV
-14 VVTTGTRLDEYDIET
+14 VVTSGTRLDEHDIET
-29 TFKKQVKGNIYL
+29 TFKKQDKGNIYL

-54 FVDFGGDRHG
+54 FVDFGGNRHG

-71 HPDYYQIPVDDRKA
+71 HPDYYQIPVDDRQA
-85 LIDEQE
+85 LIEEQE
-91 ALETEARAAREHL
+91 ALEMEARAAREHL
-104 EDIDGS
+104 EDIDGAS
-110 IVEDDG
+110 DDHDLDDDVTDQSDDDDHRHDEHDDAEEASSDSEEDEEDTASDDTSDDADEESDGDESDDG
-116 DDRPDHAEFQDIA
+116 ETSSSSP
-129 DDEDDGPDGEN
+129 
-140 DDENDDD
+140 
-147 GAGDGAEDGADAE
+147 
-160 LAGDNEE
+160 
-167 DHDSDASAQDD
+167 SDY
-178 ESGDDDETAPS
+178 ESGDL
-189 GNGEADPVPVAAD
+189 NDPDPVAAD

-208 LEAAETSSPRRTR
+208 LEAAEKSSSRRTR

-361 SKDIEEIQVEGLE
+361 SKDIEEILVEGTE

-448 TRERNIEETALKTNV
+448 TKERNIEETALKTNL
-463 EAAEEVARQLRLR
+463 EAADEVGRQLRLR
-476 DLSGLIVIDFIDMED
+476 DLAGLIVIDFIDMED
-491 SRNVRKVERKLR
+491 GRNIRKVERRLR
-503 DGMAVDRARLQI
+503 EAMKTDRARLQI

-579 VKVPTEVAL
+579 VRVPTEVAL

-594 RATLVDMEARYG
+594 RSTLVDLEARYG
-606 FQVILEGD
+606 FKVILAGD

-625 RVKGRPEPVAGQQ
+625 RVKGRPEPTAGQ
-638 PARGASE
+638 PSRGT
-645 SADANFDDDAAAE
+645 SAGTVRTAEEDAAE
-658 AEDAAAEAAEAAETG
+658 AEDEAAADAEENEVPRQAEDEG
-673 NAVAASGDSDSSAS
+673 EG
-687 EDKPKRPR
+687 EEKPKRGR

-703 QGDDAQTD
+703 QGDDNRSDQARTQD
-711 GNAVET
+711 NADDNNAV
-717 GTADSTGD
+717 
-725 STADSSV
+725 
-732 ETADAESGS
+732 
-741 EENAADAAGDENG
+741 AADGEADGDAVAANTGAADDENNG
-754 ATRRRRRGRRG
+754 EEKPARRRRRGRRG
-765 GRRRNRSADG
+765 GRRRNRNAEGEDG
-775 EEATNDGSPDGAT
+775 EA
-788 ASADGDTPDSAATAA
+788 ASAGGETTERSPTDHEAAPAAEAGSDEVRATAA
-803 TNGAEHPELPL
+803 EARSETASDTAPDTVPDTAATEATEIEIREMPVAEDSRSSDVDADEK
-814 PADAVNTDTDTSTGT
+814 ADAEVAETSAAGNANGEDHEAESTAAKVT
-829 KTSGATN
+829 VE
-836 FGTSDASSAAVEI
+836 DAPAAEEPESAAV
-849 TIADIGEAA
+849 TTT
-858 NAVESAPA
+858 VE
-866 GDDANDDTSLG
+866 
-877 EKIPGDV
+877 K
-884 DAPKDNGA
+884 
-892 SDADPAEAA
+892 
-901 GQAIP
+901 
-906 DAATAAAAAD
+906 
-916 RPRRKGWWQKIV
+916 PRRKGWWQKIV

>member
-1 MLIDGAH
+1 MSKRMLIDGAH
-8 TEEIRV
+8 SEEIRV

-54 FVDFGGDRHG
+54 FVDFGGNRHG

-71 HPDYYQIPVDDRKA
+71 HPDYYQIPVDDRQA
-85 LIDEQE
+85 LIEEQE
-91 ALETEARAAREHL
+91 ALEMEARAAREHL
-104 EDIDGS
+104 EDIEGGVAE
-110 IVEDDG
+110 VEVDQDDVAEQ
-116 DDRPDHAEFQDIA
+116 PDHDDLADNDS
-129 DDEDDGPDGEN
+129 DDEQVSADSEEDTAAEDTGDEDGGKESAAS
-140 DDENDDD
+140 DEN
-147 GAGDGAEDGADAE
+147 GE
-160 LAGDNEE
+160 
-167 DHDSDASAQDD
+167 
-178 ESGDDDETAPS
+178 ESGDVS
-189 GNGEADPVPVAAD
+189 DPGPVAAD

-208 LEAAETSSPRRTR
+208 LEAAEKSSSRRTR

-277 SRKITVAKERRK
+277 SRKITVSKERRK

-322 FEYLIRAWDEVRE
+322 FEYLIRTWDEVRD

-361 SKDIEEIQVEGLE
+361 SKEIEEIQVEGTE

-448 TRERNIEETALKTNV
+448 TKERNIEETALKTNI
-463 EAAEEVARQLRLR
+463 EAAEEVGRQLRLR
-476 DLSGLIVIDFIDMED
+476 DLAGLIVIDFIDMED
-491 SRNVRKVERKLR
+491 GRNVRKVEGRLR
-503 DGMAVDRARLQI
+503 EAMKTDRARLQI

-594 RATLVDMEARYG
+594 RSTLVDLEARYG

-614 DTVIPPDIEIE
+614 NSVIPPDIDIE
-625 RVKGRPEPVAGQQ
+625 RVKGRPEPTAGQ
-638 PARGASE
+638 PARGTSTDIANTVE
-645 SADANFDDDAAAE
+645 EDAADAADAAA
-658 AEDAAAEAAEAAETG
+658 AAAADADAEVTESAP
-673 NAVAASGDSDSSAS
+673 SG
-687 EDKPKRPR
+687 EGEEKPKRAR

-703 QGDDAQTD
+703 QGDDNKSDDDKTD
-711 GNAVET
+711 DAEAEAGNASEGSEQPDAVAADVDAGT
-717 GTADSTGD
+717 GTVDG
-725 STADSSV
+725 
-732 ETADAESGS
+732 
-741 EENAADAAGDENG
+741 DAANG
-754 ATRRRRRGRRG
+754 ESDGEEKPARRRRRGRRG

-775 EEATNDGSPDGAT
+775 EATDASGVSSGDATGDGAADTGSDASVEAGSDEPRET
-788 ASADGDTPDSAATAA
+788 AAPEAIEIEIRETPDAGETKSSKTETDATAA
-803 TNGAEHPELPL
+803 ETQEAAETNGADTNGTDTGGNKRKAKSTATDDVAKDSTPTDV
-814 PADAVNTDTDTSTGT
+814 PADVP
-829 KTSGATN
+829 
-836 FGTSDASSAAVEI
+836 E
-849 TIADIGEAA
+849 
-858 NAVESAPA
+858 
-866 GDDANDDTSLG
+866 
-877 EKIPGDV
+877 
-884 DAPKDNGA
+884 
-892 SDADPAEAA
+892 
-901 GQAIP
+901 
-906 DAATAAAAAD
+906 AAAAASK
-916 RPRRKGWWQKIV
+916 PRRKGWWQKIV

>member
-1 MLIDGAH
+1 MSKRMLIDGAH
-8 TEEIRV
+8 SEEIRV
-14 VVTTGTRLDEYDIET
+14 VVTSGTRLDEYDIET

-54 FVDFGGDRHG
+54 FVDFGGNRHG

-71 HPDYYQIPVDDRKA
+71 HPDYYQIPVDDRQA

-91 ALETEARAAREHL
+91 ALEMEARAAREHL
-104 EDIDGS
+104 EDIDGGVS
-110 IVEDDG
+110 ED
-116 DDRPDHAEFQDIA
+116 
-129 DDEDDGPDGEN
+129 
-140 DDENDDD
+140 
-147 GAGDGAEDGADAE
+147 
-160 LAGDNEE
+160 
-167 DHDSDASAQDD
+167 DSDAHDD
-178 ESGDDDETAPS
+178 AGVDDHADDPVDEDVEAELDDETGDAAES
-189 GNGEADPVPVAAD
+189 DDAESDDAESDDDDADEDIPAAAEDSADGDESDPDPVAAD

-277 SRKITVAKERRK
+277 SRKITLAKERRK

-335 KTLESSAPA
+335 KTLESTAPD

-361 SKDIEEIQVEGLE
+361 SKDIEEILVEGAD

-448 TRERNIEETALKTNV
+448 TKERNIEETALKTNI
-463 EAAEEVARQLRLR
+463 EAADEVGRQLRLR
-476 DLSGLIVIDFIDMED
+476 DLAGLIVIDFIDMED
-491 SRNVRKVERKLR
+491 NRNIRKVERRLR
-503 DGMAVDRARLQI
+503 DAMQTDRARLQI

-594 RATLVDMEARYG
+594 RSTLVDLEARYG

-614 DTVIPPDIEIE
+614 NSVIPPDIDIE
-625 RVKGRPEPVAGQQ
+625 RVKGRPEPTVGQ
-638 PARGASE
+638 PARGGV
-645 SADANFDDDAAAE
+645 SADAGAAAIDEDDDDDVEDE
-658 AEDAAAEAAEAAETG
+658 AETADVEAE
-673 NAVAASGDSDSSAS
+673 SAS
-687 EDKPKRPR
+687 TDEPAEKPKRR

-703 QGDDAQTD
+703 SGDDARTD
-711 GNAVET
+711 EARTDNAQPDDSRAET
-717 GTADSTGD
+717 PDADGDDEGDSEKTAATADGD
-725 STADSSV
+725 
-732 ETADAESGS
+732 
-741 EENAADAAGDENG
+741 GDEKT
-754 ATRRRRRGRRG
+754 APRRRRRGRRG
-765 GRRRNRSADG
+765 GRRRNRPADG
-775 EEATNDGSPDGAT
+775 EDAATENAGGETNRDAPAADAGSNP
-788 ASADGDTPDSAATAA
+788 SADSETAAEPAAAEADAETPADTVRNNGADHDASPETAEPQAESRPEPAPEREPAPEPEPEADTVVAEAPPPVERPEPPPVPEEAVKSPEPAATA
-803 TNGAEHPELPL
+803 T
-814 PADAVNTDTDTSTGT
+814 V
-829 KTSGATN
+829 
-836 FGTSDASSAAVEI
+836 
-849 TIADIGEAA
+849 
-858 NAVESAPA
+858 
-866 GDDANDDTSLG
+866 
-877 EKIPGDV
+877 
-884 DAPKDNGA
+884 
-892 SDADPAEAA
+892 
-901 GQAIP
+901 
-906 DAATAAAAAD
+906 D

>member
-1 MLIDGAH
+1 MSKRMLIDGAH
-8 TEEIRV
+8 SEEIRV

-54 FVDFGGDRHG
+54 FVDFGGNRHG

-71 HPDYYQIPVDDRKA
+71 HPDYYQIPVDDRQA
-85 LIDEQE
+85 LIEEQE
-91 ALETEARAAREHL
+91 ALEMEARAAREHL
-104 EDIDGS
+104 EDIDGVS
-110 IVEDDG
+110 DDHDLDDDAHDIEVPDHDDSADDDAEEADEAESGSSDG
-116 DDRPDHAEFQDIA
+116 DTT
-129 DDEDDGPDGEN
+129 DEDGETTAS
-140 DDENDDD
+140 DDN
-147 GAGDGAEDGADAE
+147 
-160 LAGDNEE
+160 
-167 DHDSDASAQDD
+167 SD
-178 ESGDDDETAPS
+178 ESGDVS
-189 GNGEADPVPVAAD
+189 DPGPVAAD

-208 LEAAETSSPRRTR
+208 LEVAEKSSSRRTR

-361 SKDIEEIQVEGLE
+361 SKDIEEIQVEGTE

-448 TRERNIEETALKTNV
+448 TKERNIEETALKTNI
-463 EAAEEVARQLRLR
+463 EAADEVGRQLRLR
-476 DLSGLIVIDFIDMED
+476 DLAGLIVIDFIDMED
-491 SRNVRKVERKLR
+491 GRNVRKVERRLR
-503 DGMAVDRARLQI
+503 EAMKTDRARLQI

-594 RATLVDMEARYG
+594 RSTLVDLEARYG

-625 RVKGRPEPVAGQQ
+625 RVKGRPEPTAGQ
-638 PARGASE
+638 PARGTATGSVSTAE
-645 SADANFDDDAAAE
+645 EDAAE
-658 AEDAAAEAAEAAETG
+658 AEDEAAADAEA
-673 NAVAASGDSDSSAS
+673 S
-687 EDKPKRPR
+687 ESTQRG
-695 RRRGRRRP
+695 RGRRRE
-703 QGDDAQTD
+703 A
-711 GNAVET
+711 ET
-717 GTADSTGD
+717 
-725 STADSSV
+725 
-732 ETADAESGS
+732 
-741 EENAADAAGDENG
+741 
-754 ATRRRRRGRRG
+754 R
-765 GRRRNRSADG
+765 
-775 EEATNDGSPDGAT
+775 
-788 ASADGDTPDSAATAA
+788 TP
-803 TNGAEHPELPL
+803 PP
-814 PADAVNTDTDTSTGT
+814 
-829 KTSGATN
+829 
-836 FGTSDASSAAVEI
+836 GTS
-849 TIADIGEAA
+849 
-858 NAVESAPA
+858 
-866 GDDANDDTSLG
+866 SLA
-877 EKIPGDV
+877 K
-884 DAPKDNGA
+884 
-892 SDADPAEAA
+892 
-901 GQAIP
+901 
-906 DAATAAAAAD
+906 
-916 RPRRKGWWQKIV
+916 RR